1 MLARLALIVPFLAA
15 CGGSDGNPAIDAPA
29 GGDGAGSDAPVDM
42 PPTGFTLTSQMITNN
57 GTFPA
62 ENTCSSAGNVS
73 PQLSW
78 VNAPAGTM
86 SFAVVLTDLDVGA
99 GLLHWIIYDIPLAT
113 TSLGADVDKV
123 FQPPD
128 VAGASQTLSFD
139 NQTRGYKGPCPPFPD
154 THHYQFDVYAVDQA
168 TLPNVQMNSTS
179 SAVLVQIASHNKG
192 HASLSATYKQP

>member
-15 CGGSDGNPAIDAPA
+15 CGGSDDNPAIDAPA
-29 GGDGAGSDAPVDM
+29 GSDAPADAPIDM

-57 GTFPA
+57 GVFPQLNTCNTA
-62 ENTCSSAGNVS
+62 ENES
-73 PQLSW
+73 PELSW

-113 TSLGADVDKV
+113 TSLPAQVDNV

-139 NQTRGYKGPCPPFPD
+139 NQTRGYKGPCPPNGQ
-154 THHYQFDVYAVDQA
+154 THHYQFDVYGVDSA

-192 HASLSATYKQP
+192 HASLAATYAQP